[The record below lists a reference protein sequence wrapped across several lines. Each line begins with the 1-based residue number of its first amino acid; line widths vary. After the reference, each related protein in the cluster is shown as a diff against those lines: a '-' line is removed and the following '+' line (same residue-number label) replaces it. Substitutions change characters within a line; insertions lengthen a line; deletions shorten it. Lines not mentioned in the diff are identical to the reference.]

1 MLIASRLMAISLDQ
15 SDTKTGFT
23 FCKSVVEQHLS
34 ATATRTPNINK
45 QAIVRKILNLLTL

>member
-1 MLIASRLMAISLDQ
+1 MAISLDQ

-34 ATATRTPNINK
+34 ATVTRTPNINK
-45 QAIVRKILNLLTL
+45 QAIVRNILNLLTL